1 MWDYKTKGYN
11 FRTLIVDL
19 NEDGINEIMVVS
31 WDNTYVL
38 DGLGKLNRSYTN
50 NHILRELYLDRYNNM
65 IHVSRWFREDSETWK
80 GTVVY
85 SLNRNL
91 APMWEFRTEV
101 EASASTFFDVNNDGK
116 DEVIVAGNK
125 GEILV
130 IDSKGAFI
138 KRFDLPDRIFK
149 IGIIK
154 EEDTNYLVAGCK
166 DNTLYVIDYNTGNV
180 EHSFK
185 TQGWVETF
193 YLTDINKDGKQDIVV
208 GSNDNKVYLLTRVEK
223 AAEPPEEENQVIEKP
238 PETEQPKDQPKN
250 VPFEEVGMIGGTL
263 LASIY
268 IALRKR
274 R

>member
-1 MWDYKTKGYN
+1 MCSS
-11 FRTLIVDL
+11 DL
-19 NEDGINEIMVVS
+19 
-31 WDNTYVL
+31 
-38 DGLGKLNRSYTN
+38 
-50 NHILRELYLDRYNNM
+50 
-65 IHVSRWFREDSETWK
+65 
-80 GTVVY
+80 
-85 SLNRNL
+85 
-91 APMWEFRTEV
+91 
-101 EASASTFFDVNNDGK
+101 
-116 DEVIVAGNK
+116 
-125 GEILV
+125 
-130 IDSKGAFI
+130 
-138 KRFDLPDRIFK
+138 
-149 IGIIK
+149 
-154 EEDTNYLVAGCK
+154 EDTNYLVAGCK